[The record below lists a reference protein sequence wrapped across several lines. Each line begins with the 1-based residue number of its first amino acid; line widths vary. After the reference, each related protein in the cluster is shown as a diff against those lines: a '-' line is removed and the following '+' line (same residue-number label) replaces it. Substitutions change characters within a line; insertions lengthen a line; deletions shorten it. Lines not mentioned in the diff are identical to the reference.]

1 VTISCDHTSK
11 KYRDVPS
18 KGEHE
23 MHKQKMIMVSFLLIL
38 FVMLIT
44 IVPRTTEAATAYADG
59 EYTIPL
65 EILKDTSDE
74 ISATSEYMVSPAKLR
89 IENGKIDAVVTLNNS
104 SWWQYF
110 KTQSKQSNSFS
121 DVSNVSEDIEKD
133 TRIIKFEVPDLEQP
147 LHAKIHIIV
156 TGIPGF
162 VYDNKYDIRLKFDP
176 SGIPAAKELPEAEA
190 KAEPEPEP
198 EAKAELGAK
207 AEPEVEL
214 EKQPPIPQPK
224 AEPDTDIATQIEKEE
239 TKTEQQ
245 EPVIENEATENI
257 TEQIADP
264 ADDQP
269 VENIAAEPVEQ
280 TKTSSL
286 NKAVLFSI
294 IALGLLALLFILFR
308 ARKLKK

>member
-110 KTQSKQSNSFS
+110 KTQSTQSNSFS
-121 DVSNVSEDIEKD
+121 DVSNVSEDLEKD

-162 VYDNKYDIRLKFDP
+162 VYDNKYDIRLKFDS

-190 KAEPEPEP
+190 EAKAEAAP
-198 EAKAELGAK
+198 EAKAETK
-207 AEPEVEL
+207 PEVKP
-214 EKQPPIPQPK
+214 EKQTPIPQSK
-224 AEPDTDIATQIEKEE
+224 AEPDTEIATQIEKEE

-245 EPVIENEATENI
+245 EPVMENEATENI
-257 TEQIADP
+257 TEQISDP

-269 VENIAAEPVEQ
+269 VENIAAEPVEHA
-280 TKTSSL
+280 KTSSL